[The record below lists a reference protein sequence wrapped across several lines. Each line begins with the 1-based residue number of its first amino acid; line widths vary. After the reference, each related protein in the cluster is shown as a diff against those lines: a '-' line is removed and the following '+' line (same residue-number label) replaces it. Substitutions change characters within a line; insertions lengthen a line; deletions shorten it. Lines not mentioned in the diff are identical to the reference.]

1 MFRLRHKLWL
11 IVILFF
17 SFPWFWNCFFGFS
30 LVNSIANKLNHK
42 LRLLKR
48 RCCSLGHVYSS
59 IDCSLG
65 LAIAFIYYDHLRA
78 NFVIKRH
85 NESNPKCYLSSCI
98 VRTIVI
104 FVRTASNH
112 HLEKYYTLWPTTVC
126 GDSNRIAPLRNLK
139 YLKPGLRCMVLSFR
153 SWSANFL
160 TTMLC

>member
-1 MFRLRHKLWL
+1 MLCTLMEYSLSITGSERTFFIVHTCFHPNNQVPLDSMDRWEMFRLRHKLWL

-17 SFPWFWNCFFGFS
+17 SFPWIWNCFFGFS

-48 RCCSLGHVYSS
+48 RYWSLGHVYSS

-65 LAIAFIYYDHLRA
+65 LAIAYIYSDQLRA

-85 NESNPKCYLSSCI
+85 NESNPKCYFSSCI

-104 FVRTASNH
+104 FVRTASSH
-112 HLEKYYTLWPTTVC
+112 HLEKYYT
-126 GDSNRIAPLRNLK
+126 
-139 YLKPGLRCMVLSFR
+139 
-153 SWSANFL
+153 
-160 TTMLC
+160 

>member
-1 MFRLRHKLWL
+1 MHTCFHPNNRVPLDSIDSWVMFRLRDKLWL

-30 LVNSIANKLNHK
+30 LVNCNANRLSHN

-48 RCCSLGHVYSS
+48 RYWSLGHVYSS

-65 LAIAFIYYDHLRA
+65 LAIAYIYSDQLRA

-85 NESNPKCYLSSCI
+85 YESNPKCSLSFCI

-104 FVRTASNH
+104 FVRTASSH
-112 HLEKYYTLWPTTVC
+112 HFEKLYSMTNRGLQRLK
-126 GDSNRIAPLRNLK
+126 SNRPSDELK
-139 YLKPGLRCMVLSFR
+139 RF
-153 SWSANFL
+153 
-160 TTMLC
+160 